1 MPSRVTLRGYA
12 ARAGYRGLGLATFAA
27 TCFLY
32 GSGLLAGYH
41 PTFFTAYGLRTEV
54 FGWCFIGL
62 GCFALTGVLLRED
75 RWHYAAC
82 TLCLSAWVL
91 LLATHWTQP
100 YGWAAAVSWMSVCG
114 ALVIAAAWPEPAR
127 NRNPP
132 EPDPAEEPP

>member
-1 MPSRVTLRGYA
+1 MRALAG
-12 ARAGYRGLGLATFAA
+12 RAGFRGLGLATFAA

-41 PTFFTAYGLRTEV
+41 PTFFAAYGLRTET
-54 FGWCFIGL
+54 FGWCFVGL
-62 GCFALTGVLLRED
+62 GFFALTGVPLRED

-82 TLCLSAWVL
+82 TMCLSGWVL

-114 ALVIAAAWPEPAR
+114 ALVIAASWPEPAR
-127 NRNPP
+127 HHLEDPDPPGPP
-132 EPDPAEEPP
+132 EAP